1 MKQKKKQIFKVLY
14 FITAACLLLSGRP
27 AFAANGHPDVALMDH
42 RGNPISIDNNVAYSP
57 KQTCGGCHDY
67 EKITNAYHFQQGRTD
82 AQGRVVV
89 SDGFDSK
96 KPWNLSDGMYGK
108 W

>member
-1 MKQKKKQIFKVLY
+1 MKRILKALVVMAAFGLIFPGPGPLG
-14 FITAACLLLSGRP
+14 ASP
-27 AFAANGHPDVALMDH
+27 HPDVVLMDH
-42 RGNPISIDNNVAYSP
+42 QGNPVALDENTPYSP
-57 KQTCGGCHDY
+57 KQTCGGCHDN
-67 EKITNAYHFQQGRTD
+67 ELITNAYHFQQGRTD
-82 AQGRVVV
+82 ADGRIIV

>member
-1 MKQKKKQIFKVLY
+1 MKRIMRTIIFMTVTGIFFFGSAPLE
-14 FITAACLLLSGRP
+14 ASP
-27 AFAANGHPDVALMDH
+27 HPDVVLIDYQ
-42 RGNPISIDNNVAYSP
+42 GNPVALDGNMPYSP
-57 KQTCGGCHDY
+57 KLTCGGCHDY
-67 EKITNAYHFQQGRTD
+67 EMITNAYHFQQGRTD
-82 AQGRVVV
+82 AEGRIVV

>member
-1 MKQKKKQIFKVLY
+1 MISMKRIFNLFVFAAGVCLL
-14 FITAACLLLSGRP
+14 FSSPLATAASI
-27 AFAANGHPDVALMDH
+27 HPDVELMDH
-42 RGNPISIDNNVAYSP
+42 QGNPIALDGNTPYSP
-57 KQTCGGCHDY
+57 RQTCGGCHDY
-67 EKITNAYHFQQGRTD
+67 DMITNAYHFQQGRTD
-82 AQGRVVV
+82 AQGRIVI

>member
-1 MKQKKKQIFKVLY
+1 MISTKRIFNV
-14 FITAACLLLSGRP
+14 FIFAAAVCLLFSNTL
-27 AFAANGHPDVALMDH
+27 AIAASYHPDVELMDH
-42 RGNPISIDNNVAYSP
+42 QGNPIALDGNTPYSP
-57 KQTCGGCHDY
+57 RQTCGACHDY
-67 EKITNAYHFQQGRTD
+67 DMITNAYHFQQGRTD
-82 AQGRVVV
+82 VQGRIVI

>member
-1 MKQKKKQIFKVLY
+1 MKQIFNAFVL
-14 FITAACLLLSGRP
+14 IAAACLLFSSP
-27 AFAANGHPDVALMDH
+27 AAIAASGHPDVALMDH
-42 RGNPISIDNNVAYSP
+42 QGNLVALDGNTPYSP
-57 KQTCGGCHDY
+57 RQTCGGCHDY
-67 EKITNAYHFQQGRTD
+67 DMITNAYHFQQGRTD
-82 AQGRVVV
+82 AEGRIVI

>member
-1 MKQKKKQIFKVLY
+1 MKRILKAAVLMATVGLVFPGADY
-14 FITAACLLLSGRP
+14 LEAGP
-27 AFAANGHPDVALMDH
+27 HPDVALMDH
-42 RGNPISIDNNVAYSP
+42 QGNPVALDGDTPYSP

-67 EKITNAYHFQQGRTD
+67 DLITNAYHFQQGRTD
-82 AQGRVVV
+82 ADGRIVV

>member
-1 MKQKKKQIFKVLY
+1 MKQIFCAFVLIAGTSL
-14 FITAACLLLSGRP
+14 FFSSHVAIAS
-27 AFAANGHPDVALMDH
+27 GHPDVALMDH
-42 RGNPISIDNNVAYSP
+42 QGNLVALDGNTPYSP
-57 KQTCGGCHDY
+57 RQTCGGCHDY
-67 EKITNAYHFQQGRTD
+67 DMITNAYHFQQGRTD
-82 AQGRVVV
+82 AEGRIVI

>member
-1 MKQKKKQIFKVLY
+1 MKQMYSHFF
-14 FITAACLLLSGRP
+14 FIASACLLSVM
-27 AFAANGHPDVALMDH
+27 AASIASAEHPDVMLMDH
-42 RGNPISIDNNVAYSP
+42 QGNPVALDGNTPYSP

-67 EKITNAYHFQQGRTD
+67 DMITNAYHFQQGRTD
-82 AQGRVVV
+82 AEGRIIV